1 MKSNDTVTY
10 TMLNGITIT
19 ASREYVNQ
27 LRREQADRA
36 REIATKQGKRS

>member
-10 TMLNGITIT
+10 TMLNGITI
-19 ASREYVNQ
+19 SREYVNQ

-36 REIATKQGKRS
+36 REIAAKQGKRS